1 MFIRE
6 QCVSRYVTKPA
17 NFSAEEQDQLFRLL
31 RQLDGDSSATQRDL
45 AAAVGVSLGRLNT
58 LLRSATDASLV
69 ERITKDSADK
79 RQRVAYALTLK
90 GASEK
95 NRLTDIFLARK
106 FAEYDALHAELTGTA
121 SGFSPLKGRTKLMQN
136 NLAPIPELYVSYD
149 SAQKLKVEAAD
160 LTSHDLTPRQICDL
174 ELLMNGGF
182 NPLKGFLS
190 EADYDSVVDNMRLT
204 TGELWPM
211 PITLDV
217 SKDFADSIEL
227 GQDIALRDQEGVI
240 LGTMTVT
247 DKWVPNKAKE
257 AEKVFGADDLAHPAV
272 NYLHHTAG
280 EVYLGGPVTGIQQ
293 PVHYDF
299 RARRDTPNELRAYF
313 RKMGWRKIVAFQT
326 RNPLHRAH
334 QELTFRAAR
343 EAEANLLIHPV
354 VGLTKPGDIDHF
366 TRVRCYE
373 AVLDQYPASTTT
385 MSLLNLAMRM
395 AGPREAVWHG
405 LIRKNHGCT
414 HFIVGRDHAGPGKN
428 SAGEDFYGPY
438 DAQDLFREHQE
449 EIGITMVDFKHMVY
463 VQERAQ
469 YEPAD
474 EIADKDDVTILNI
487 SGTELR
493 RRLAEGL
500 EIPEWFSFPTVVQEL
515 RKSKPPR
522 AKQGFT
528 VFFTGFSGSGKST
541 IANALMVKL
550 MEMGGRP
557 VTLLDGD
564 IVRKNLSS
572 ELGFSKEHR
581 DLNIRR
587 IGYVASEITKNG
599 GIAICAPIAP
609 YASTRRAVREDI
621 EAFGAFVEVHVATT
635 IEECER
641 RDRKGLYKLAR
652 EGKIKEFTG
661 ISDPYDVPENPEL
674 SVETENVEVDNCAHQ
689 VLLKLESMGLIKA

>member
-1 MFIRE
+1 M
-6 QCVSRYVTKPA
+6 
-17 NFSAEEQDQLFRLL
+17 
-31 RQLDGDSSATQRDL
+31 
-45 AAAVGVSLGRLNT
+45 
-58 LLRSATDASLV
+58 
-69 ERITKDSADK
+69 
-79 RQRVAYALTLK
+79 
-90 GASEK
+90 
-95 NRLTDIFLARK
+95 
-106 FAEYDALHAELTGTA
+106 TA
-121 SGFSPLKGRTKLMQN
+121 QMMT
-136 NLAPIPELYVSYD
+136 PIPELYVSHE
-149 SAQKLKVEAAD
+149 SSQKLKLEAAD
-160 LTSHDLTPRQICDL
+160 LVSHDLTARQVCDL

-182 NPLKGFLS
+182 NPLKGFMS
-190 EADYDSVVDNMRLT
+190 EADYDGVVSDMRLAS
-204 TGELWPM
+204 GALWPM

-217 SKDFADSIEL
+217 ADEFAGKLEL
-227 GQDIALRDQEGVI
+227 GQDIALRDPEGVI
-240 LGTMTVT
+240 LATMTVT
-247 DKWVPNKAKE
+247 DRWMPDKSVEAKG
-257 AEKVFGADDLAHPAV
+257 VFGADDSAHPAV
-272 NYLHHTAG
+272 NYLHNTAG
-280 EVYLGGPVTGIQQ
+280 AVYLGGPVTGIQQ

-313 RKMGWRKIVAFQT
+313 RKLGWRKVVAFQT

-334 QELTFRAAR
+334 QELTFRAAK
-343 EAEANLLIHPV
+343 EVQANLLIHPV
-354 VGLTKPGDIDHF
+354 VGMTKPGDVDHF

-373 AVLDQYPASTTT
+373 AVLDQYPGSTTA

-395 AGPREAVWHG
+395 GGPREAVWHG
-405 LIRKNHGCT
+405 LIRANHGCT

-438 DAQDLFREHQE
+438 DAQDLFRKYQS
-449 EIGITMVDFKHMVY
+449 EIGVEMVDFKHMVY

-469 YEPAD
+469 YEPMD
-474 EIADKDDVTILNI
+474 EIEDKDDVTILNI

-493 RRLAEGL
+493 RRLQEGL
-500 EIPEWFSFPTVVQEL
+500 EIPEWFSFPEVVTEL
-515 RKSKPPR
+515 RRTRPAR

-528 VFFTGFSGSGKST
+528 VFFTGYSGSGKST

-609 YASTRRAVREDI
+609 YATTRRAVREDV
-621 EAFGAFVEVHVATT
+621 EEFGAFVEVHVATSL
-635 IEECER
+635 EECER

-652 EGKIKEFTG
+652 AGKIKEFTG
-661 ISDPYDVPENPEL
+661 ISDPYDIPETPEL
-674 SVETENVEVDNCAHQ
+674 RVETEKVDVDNCAHQ
-689 VLLKLESMGLIKA
+689 VILKLEQMGLIKG

>member
-1 MFIRE
+1 MTTP
-6 QCVSRYVTKPA
+6 QTKP
-17 NFSAEEQDQLFRLL
+17 NLPDEDDLFRLL
-31 RQLDGDSSATQRDL
+31 RQLDRAPEASQRATAEAL
-45 AAAVGVSLGRLNT
+45 GISLGRLNT
-58 LLRSATDASLV
+58 YLRIAAEAGLV
-69 ERITKDSADK
+69 NISDRKGADR
-79 RQRVAYALTLK
+79 RQRFAYALTLR
-90 GASEK
+90 GATEK
-95 NRLTDIFLARK
+95 TRLADRFLARK
-106 FAEYDALHAELTGTA
+106 FAEYDALHAELTGST
-121 SGFSPLKGRTKLMQN
+121 SGLVPLKHRTELMQN
-136 NLAPIPELYVSYD
+136 NLAPIPELYVSYE

-190 EADYDSVVDNMRLT
+190 EEDYNGVVENMRLADGT
-204 TGELWPM
+204 LWPM

-217 SKDFADSIEL
+217 SEGFAETVTV

-240 LGTMTVT
+240 LATMTVT
-247 DKWVPNKAKE
+247 DKWEPNKARE
-257 AEKVFGADDLAHPAV
+257 AEKVFGADDDAHPAV
-272 NYLHHTAG
+272 NYLHNQAG
-280 EVYLGGPVTGIQQ
+280 KIYLGGPVTGIQQ

-299 RARRDTPNELRAYF
+299 RGRRDTPNELRAYF
-313 RKMGWRKIVAFQT
+313 RKLGWRKVVAFQT

-334 QELTFRAAR
+334 QELTFRAAK
-343 EAEANLLIHPV
+343 EAQANLLIHPV
-354 VGLTKPGDIDHF
+354 VGMTKPGDVDHF

-373 AVLDQYPASTTT
+373 AVLDKYPASTTT

-405 LIRKNHGCT
+405 LIRANHGCT

-438 DAQDLFREHQE
+438 DAQDLFREYQS
-449 EIGITMVDFKHMVY
+449 EIGCEMVDFKHMVY

-469 YEPAD
+469 YEPND
-474 EIADKDDVTILNI
+474 EIEDRDNVTILNI

-493 RRLAEGL
+493 RRLREGL
-500 EIPEWFSFPTVVQEL
+500 EIPEWFSFPEVVKEL
-515 RKSKPPR
+515 RRTSPPR
-522 AKQGFT
+522 SDQGFT

-609 YASTRRAVREDI
+609 YATTRRAVREDI
-621 EAFGAFVEVHVATT
+621 EQFGAFIEVHVATS

-661 ISDPYDVPENPEL
+661 ISDPYDVPANPEL
-674 SVETENVEVDNCAHQ
+674 SVETENVDVDNCAHQ
-689 VLLKLESMGLIKA
+689 VILKLESLGLIAGQ

>member
-1 MFIRE
+1 MLPE
-6 QCVSRYVTKPA
+6 D
-17 NFSAEEQDQLFRLL
+17 DQLFRLL
-31 RQLDGDSSATQRDL
+31 HQLDTAPDASQRVIAGAL
-45 AAAVGVSLGRLNT
+45 GISLGRLN
-58 LLRSATDASLV
+58 AQ
-69 ERITKDSADK
+69 I
-79 RQRVAYALTLK
+79 RQ
-90 GASEK
+90 ASEAGLVAINDRSGPDNRARFK
-95 NRLTDIFLARK
+95 YEITSRGAAEKLRLTDNFLTRK
-106 FAEYDALHAELTGTA
+106 LHEYDALHAELTGTA
-121 SGFSPLKGRTKLMQN
+121 SGLLALKKRTPLMLS
-136 NLAPIPELYVSYD
+136 NLAPIPELFVSYD
-149 SAQKLKVEAAD
+149 SAQKLKAEAAD
-160 LTSHDLTPRQICDL
+160 LTSWDLTPRQICDL

-182 NPLKGFLS
+182 NPLKGFLN
-190 EADYDSVVDNMRLT
+190 EEDYNGVVENMRT
-204 TGELWPM
+204 ADGSLWPI

-217 SKDFADSIEL
+217 NEAFANGIEL

-240 LGTMTVT
+240 LATMTVT
-247 DKWVPNKAKE
+247 DRWEPDKSRE
-257 AEKVFGADDLAHPAV
+257 AEMVFGADDLAHPAV
-272 NYLHHTAG
+272 NYLHNEAG
-280 EVYLGGPVTGIQQ
+280 KIYLGGPVTGIQQ

-299 RARRDTPNELRAYF
+299 KGRRDTPNELRALF
-313 RKMGWRKIVAFQT
+313 RKLGWRKVVAFQT

-334 QELTFRAAR
+334 QELTFRAAK
-343 EAEANLLIHPV
+343 EAQANLLIHPV
-354 VGLTKPGDIDHF
+354 VGMTKPGDVDHF

-373 AVLDQYPASTTT
+373 AVLDKYPGSTTS

-414 HFIVGRDHAGPGKN
+414 HMIVGRDHAGPGQN

-438 DAQDLFREHQE
+438 DAQDLFRAHQE
-449 EIGITMVDFKHMVY
+449 EIGIEMVDFKHMVY

-474 EIADKDDVTILNI
+474 EIKDRDKVTVLNI

-493 RRLAEGL
+493 RRLREGL
-500 EIPEWFSFPTVVQEL
+500 DIPEWFSFPEVVEQL
-515 RKSKPPR
+515 RGRYPPR
-522 AKQGFT
+522 SQQGFT
-528 VFFTGFSGSGKST
+528 VFFTGLSGSGKST
-541 IANALMVKL
+541 IANALMTKL
-550 MEMGGRP
+550 METGGRP

-609 YASTRRAVREDI
+609 YTSTRRAVREEI
-621 EAFGAFVEVHVATT
+621 EAYGAFVEVHVATAL
-635 IEECER
+635 EECER

-661 ISDPYDVPENPEL
+661 ISDPYEAPEVPEL
-674 SVETENVEVDNCAHQ
+674 RVETENVEVDNCAHQ
-689 VLLKLESMGLIKA
+689 VILKLEQLGLIAG

>member
-1 MFIRE
+1 M
-6 QCVSRYVTKPA
+6 
-17 NFSAEEQDQLFRLL
+17 
-31 RQLDGDSSATQRDL
+31 
-45 AAAVGVSLGRLNT
+45 
-58 LLRSATDASLV
+58 AS
-69 ERITKDSADK
+69 
-79 RQRVAYALTLK
+79 
-90 GASEK
+90 
-95 NRLTDIFLARK
+95 
-106 FAEYDALHAELTGTA
+106 
-121 SGFSPLKGRTKLMQN
+121 
-136 NLAPIPELYVSYD
+136 NLAPIPELYVSYE
-149 SAQKLKVEAAD
+149 SAQKLKVEAGN
-160 LTSHDLTPRQICDL
+160 LMSHDLTPRQICDL

-182 NPLKGFLS
+182 NPLKGFLT
-190 EADYDSVVDNMRLT
+190 EEDYDSVVETMRT
-204 TGELWPM
+204 KDGALWPM
-211 PITLDV
+211 PVTLDV
-217 SKDFADSIEL
+217 SEKFAETVEL

-240 LGTMTVT
+240 LATMTVT
-247 DKWVPNKAKE
+247 DKWEPNKSRE
-257 AEKVFGADDLAHPAV
+257 AEKVFGADDSAHPAV
-272 NYLHHTAG
+272 NYLHNHAG
-280 EVYLGGPVTGIQQ
+280 KIYLGGPVTGIQQ

-334 QELTFRAAR
+334 QELTFRAAK
-343 EAEANLLIHPV
+343 EAQANLLIHPV
-354 VGLTKPGDIDHF
+354 VGMTKPGDVDHF

-373 AVLDQYPASTTT
+373 AVLDKYPSSTTHL
-385 MSLLNLAMRM
+385 SLLNLAMRM
-395 AGPREAVWHG
+395 GGPREALWHAI
-405 LIRKNHGCT
+405 IRKNHGLT

-428 SAGEDFYGPY
+428 SQGEDFYGPY
-438 DAQDLFREHQE
+438 DAQELVRQHQE
-449 EIGITMVDFKHMVY
+449 EVGIEMVDFKHMVY
-463 VQERAQ
+463 VQEKAQ
-469 YEPAD
+469 YYPID
-474 EIADKDDVTILNI
+474 EVPEGSTVLNI

-493 RRLAEGL
+493 RRLAEGI
-500 EIPEWFSFPTVVQEL
+500 EIPDWFSFPEVVKEL
-515 RKSKPPR
+515 RRTKPPR

-609 YASTRRAVREDI
+609 YAATRRAVREDI
-621 EAFGAFVEVHVATT
+621 ENFGAFIEVHVATS

-661 ISDPYDVPENPEL
+661 ISDPYDVPESPEL
-674 SVETENVEVDNCAHQ
+674 RVETEGTDVDNCAHQ
-689 VLLKLESMGLIKA
+689 VILKLEQMGLIAG

>member
-1 MFIRE
+1 M
-6 QCVSRYVTKPA
+6 S
-17 NFSAEEQDQLFRLL
+17 QD
-31 RQLDGDSSATQRDL
+31 
-45 AAAVGVSLGRLNT
+45 
-58 LLRSATDASLV
+58 
-69 ERITKDSADK
+69 
-79 RQRVAYALTLK
+79 
-90 GASEK
+90 
-95 NRLTDIFLARK
+95 
-106 FAEYDALHAELTGTA
+106 
-121 SGFSPLKGRTKLMQN
+121 
-136 NLAPIPELYVSYD
+136 LAPIPELYVSYE

-160 LTSHDLTPRQICDL
+160 LISLDLTPRQVCDL

-190 EADYDSVVDNMRLT
+190 EADYNGVVDNMRMADGT
-204 TGELWPM
+204 LWPM
-211 PITLDV
+211 PINLDV
-217 SKDFADSIEL
+217 SQTVSDTVKI

-240 LGTMTVT
+240 LATMTVT
-247 DKWVPNKAKE
+247 DKWVPNKSHE
-257 AEKVFGADDLAHPAV
+257 ATMVFGADDQAHPAV
-272 NYLHHTAG
+272 NYLRNTAG
-280 EVYLGGPVTGIQQ
+280 SVYLGGPITGIQQ
-293 PVHYDF
+293 PIHYDF
-299 RARRDTPNELRAYF
+299 RGRRDTPNELRAYF
-313 RKMGWRKIVAFQT
+313 RKLGWRKVVAFQT

-334 QELTFRAAR
+334 QELTFRAAK
-343 EAEANLLIHPV
+343 EGQANLLIHPV
-354 VGLTKPGDIDHF
+354 VGMTKPGDIDHF

-373 AVLDQYPASTTT
+373 AVLDQYPSATTT

-438 DAQDLFREHQE
+438 DAQDLFREHQVE
-449 EIGITMVDFKHMVY
+449 MGIEMVDFKQMVY
-463 VQERAQ
+463 VQDRAQ

-474 EIADKDDVTILNI
+474 EITDKENVTILNI

-493 RRLAEGL
+493 RRLSEGL
-500 EIPEWFSFPTVVQEL
+500 EIPEWFSFPAVVEEL
-515 RKSKPPR
+515 RKTRPPR

-541 IANALMVKL
+541 IANALLVKL

-609 YASTRRAVREDI
+609 YATTRRAVREDVQ
-621 EAFGAFVEVHVATT
+621 EFGAFIEVHVATS

-661 ISDPYDVPENPEL
+661 ISDPYDVPQNPEL
-674 SVETENVEVDNCAHQ
+674 SLETESVPVDNCAHQ
-689 VLLKLESMGLIKA
+689 VILKLESLGLIKG

>member
-1 MFIRE
+1 M
-6 QCVSRYVTKPA
+6 
-17 NFSAEEQDQLFRLL
+17 
-31 RQLDGDSSATQRDL
+31 
-45 AAAVGVSLGRLNT
+45 GRLKVP
-58 LLRSATDASLV
+58 LV
-69 ERITKDSADK
+69 EIIATAK
-79 RQRVAYALTLK
+79 
-90 GASEK
+90 EEPM
-95 NRLTDIFLARK
+95 LA
-106 FAEYDALHAELTGTA
+106 
-121 SGFSPLKGRTKLMQN
+121 
-136 NLAPIPELYVSYD
+136 NLSPIPELFVSHE

-160 LTSHDLTPRQICDL
+160 LISWDLTPRQICDL

-190 EADYDSVVDNMRLT
+190 EADYNSVVETMRLED
-204 TGELWPM
+204 GSLWPM

-217 SKDFADSIEL
+217 GEAFAEKLNI

-240 LGTMTVT
+240 LATMTVT
-247 DKWVPNKAKE
+247 DRWMPDKAKE
-257 AEKVFGADDLAHPAV
+257 AKLVFGADDLAHPAV
-272 NYLHHTAG
+272 NYLHNTAG
-280 EVYLGGPVTGIQQ
+280 AVYLGGPVVGIQQ
-293 PVHYDF
+293 PIHYDF

-313 RKMGWRKIVAFQT
+313 RKLGWRKVVAFQT

-334 QELTFRAAR
+334 QELTFRAAK
-343 EAEANLLIHPV
+343 EAQANLMIHPV
-354 VGLTKPGDIDHF
+354 VGMTKPGDIDHF

-373 AVLDQYPASTTT
+373 AVLDKYPAATTT

-428 SAGEDFYGPY
+428 SAGEEFYGPY
-438 DAQDLFREHQE
+438 DAQDLFRTYQE
-449 EIGITMVDFKHMVY
+449 EMGIEMMDFKHMVY

-474 EIADKDDVTILNI
+474 EIEEGVTVLNI

-493 RRLAEGL
+493 RRLSEGL
-500 EIPEWFSFPTVVQEL
+500 EIPEWFSFPEVVAEL
-515 RKSKPPR
+515 RKTRPPR
-522 AKQGFT
+522 SKQGFT

-609 YASTRRAVREDI
+609 YASTRRAVREDV
-621 EAFGAFVEVHVATT
+621 EQFGAFAEVHVATS

-674 SVETENVEVDNCAHQ
+674 RVETENVEVDHCAHQ
-689 VLLKLESMGLIKA
+689 VLLKLESMGLIAAQ

>member
-1 MFIRE
+1 M
-6 QCVSRYVTKPA
+6 
-17 NFSAEEQDQLFRLL
+17 
-31 RQLDGDSSATQRDL
+31 
-45 AAAVGVSLGRLNT
+45 GRLKVP
-58 LLRSATDASLV
+58 LV
-69 ERITKDSADK
+69 EIIATAK
-79 RQRVAYALTLK
+79 
-90 GASEK
+90 EEPM
-95 NRLTDIFLARK
+95 LA
-106 FAEYDALHAELTGTA
+106 
-121 SGFSPLKGRTKLMQN
+121 
-136 NLAPIPELYVSYD
+136 NLSPIPELYVSHEI
-149 SAQKLKVEAAD
+149 AQKLKVEAAD
-160 LTSHDLTPRQICDL
+160 LISWDLTPRQICDL

-182 NPLKGFLS
+182 NPLIGFLS
-190 EADYDSVVDNMRLT
+190 EADYNSVVETMRLED
-204 TGELWPM
+204 GSLWPM

-217 SKDFADSIEL
+217 GEAFAEKLNI

-240 LGTMTVT
+240 LATMTVT
-247 DKWVPNKAKE
+247 DRWMPDKAKE
-257 AEKVFGADDLAHPAV
+257 AKLVFGADDLAHPAV
-272 NYLHHTAG
+272 NYLHNTAG
-280 EVYLGGPVTGIQQ
+280 AVYLGGPVVGIQQ
-293 PVHYDF
+293 PIHYDF

-313 RKMGWRKIVAFQT
+313 RKLGWRKVVAFQT

-334 QELTFRAAR
+334 QELTFRAAK
-343 EAEANLLIHPV
+343 EAQANLMIHPV
-354 VGLTKPGDIDHF
+354 VGMTKPGDIDHF

-373 AVLDQYPASTTT
+373 AVLDKYPAATTT

-428 SAGEDFYGPY
+428 SAGEEFYGPY
-438 DAQDLFREHQE
+438 DAQDLFRAYQE
-449 EIGITMVDFKHMVY
+449 EMGIEMMDFKHMVY

-474 EIADKDDVTILNI
+474 EIEEGVTVLNI

-493 RRLAEGL
+493 RRLSEGL
-500 EIPEWFSFPTVVQEL
+500 EIPEWFSFPEVVAEL
-515 RKSKPPR
+515 RKTRPPR
-522 AKQGFT
+522 SKQGFT

-609 YASTRRAVREDI
+609 YASTRRAVREDV
-621 EAFGAFVEVHVATT
+621 EQFGAFAEVHVATS

-674 SVETENVEVDNCAHQ
+674 RVETENVDVDHCAHQ
-689 VLLKLESMGLIKA
+689 VLLKLESMGLIAAQ